1 MRGRARGTI
10 DNRVGPHTM
19 SILLRLAFFLFAL
32 FPGLVS
38 AEPITLK
45 LSFFTSDRTEAYQA
59 AVEPF
64 VDAVNAEANGLLH
77 IRVYFSG
84 ALGSDQTKTAQTV
97 LDGKADI
104 ALVITVLAPHLFYDN
119 KIMEM
124 PGLFHSTREAT
135 LVFTRLIAANALKGY
150 SDFFVIGAFATAPTT
165 IHTRSPVV
173 SLKDLIGKKIGSN
186 NATEGIALEKLGMHP
201 VVLPVTKY
209 AGAISSGIIDGVAKS
224 PLVLFDFGIA
234 RFATYHY
241 LLDVSSVPLALL
253 MSRKKFDSLPKRAQ
267 DIIRKYSGEWVA
279 TRYIESVDEANK
291 QALEKLSS
299 DPRRKVI
306 APSQADIETAEDA
319 FKSVVEEW
327 AAKSAHNLQLLAL
340 VRAEIAKLRSSKET
354 RP

>member
-1 MRGRARGTI
+1 MIAR
-10 DNRVGPHTM
+10 
-19 SILLRLAFFLFAL
+19 LLRCFVIAL
-32 FPGLVS
+32 VLLPAAAA

-59 AVEPF
+59 GVEPF
-64 VDAVNAEANGLLH
+64 VDAVNAEAKELLH
-77 IRVYFSG
+77 IQVYFSG

-97 LDGKADI
+97 LDGEADI
-104 ALVITVLAPHLFYDN
+104 ALAITVLAPHLFYDN

-150 SDFFVIGAFATAPTT
+150 SDFFVIGAFATAPET

-186 NATEGIALEKLGMHP
+186 NLSEGIALKKLGMHP

-209 AGAISSGIIDGVAKS
+209 AGAISGGIIDGVAKS
-224 PLVLFDFGIA
+224 PLVLLDFGIA

-241 LLDVSSVPLALL
+241 LLDVSSIPLALL

-279 TRYIESVDEANK
+279 TRYIESVDDANK

-306 APSQADIETAEDA
+306 TPSQADIETADDA
-319 FKSVVEEW
+319 FKSVVAEW
-327 AAKSAHNLQLLAL
+327 AAKSPHNRELLRL
-340 VRAEIAKLRSSKET
+340 VESELAKLRSK
-354 RP
+354 P